1 MTFSSR
7 LADIEN
13 EFIESL
19 EAWRI
24 AMSLEKL
31 ILLGKNCEIQNTLIL
46 LIYSIFFSGHGF
58 GGYVAFLYTSRF
70 PERVRHVVF
79 VEPWGFDVDP
89 KHYKRFRS
97 FRPPT
102 FPVTNT
108 TKLAAFLITYL
119 NHFSL
124 LRFVGPG
131 WGNEFPKVYLLKNVI
146 VTGIVI

>member
-1 MTFSSR
+1 MV
-7 LADIEN
+7 D
-13 EFIESL
+13 
-19 EAWRI
+19 
-24 AMSLEKL
+24 
-31 ILLGKNCEIQNTLIL
+31 
-46 LIYSIFFSGHGF
+46 LIYSFFLGHGF

-70 PERVRHVVF
+70 PNRVKHVVF

-108 TKLAAFLITYL
+108 TKFAAFLITYL

-131 WGNEFPKVYLLKNVI
+131 WGNEFLTVCLLTKLLWYCHTILN
-146 VTGIVI
+146 